1 MDELML
7 IKYVYG
13 VLRIRCWIYI
23 CCDIGGCI
31 KVGVLVYIMNVDVF
45 IGIEVIEGYNGFEGG
60 FYWGYWYLE
69 SNLFCI
75 YEYIVLNNILKF

>member
-1 MDELML
+1 MVFWGLDVGF
-7 IKYVYG
+7 IYV
-13 VLRIRCWIYI
+13 VIF
-23 CCDIGGCI
+23 
-31 KVGVLVYIMNVDVF
+31 GVLVYIMNVDVF